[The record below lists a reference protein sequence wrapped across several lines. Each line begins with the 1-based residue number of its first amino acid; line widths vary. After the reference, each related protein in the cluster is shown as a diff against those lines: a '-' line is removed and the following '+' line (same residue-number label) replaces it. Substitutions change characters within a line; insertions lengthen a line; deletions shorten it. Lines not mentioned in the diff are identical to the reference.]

1 MMNKEIERVHDFLKK
16 VGTYYLA
23 TADGNIPRVRPF
35 GTVNYFDGKLYIQ
48 TGANK
53 DVVKQITANPA
64 VEISGY
70 DGETWI
76 RLSATL
82 VADNDPAAQES
93 MLEAY
98 PFLRELYK
106 YQPSMLYYLKD
117 ATASFCKMGPDAP
130 ETVKF

>member
-1 MMNKEIERVHDFLKK
+1 MNREMQQVHDFLKK

-23 TADGNIPRVRPF
+23 TVDGNVPRVRPF
-35 GTVNYFDGKLYIQ
+35 GTVNYFEGKLYIQ

-76 RLSATL
+76 RLAATL
-82 VADNDPAAQES
+82 VADNNPAAQKS
-93 MLEAY
+93 MFEAY
-98 PFLRELYK
+98 PFLKGLYAN
-106 YQPSMLYYLKD
+106 QPSMLYYIKD
-117 ATASFCKMGPDAP
+117 VTAAFCKMSPDAP
-130 ETVKF
+130 TTVKF